1 MDSHQ
6 LITAINQ
13 SALKPQVADVRV
25 GETIKVHYRIR
36 EGGKERIQV
45 FAGLVIATKSGRSL
59 QGSFTVRKVVSGIGV
74 ERTFPLHSPWIIKIE
89 RVKSGKVRRAKLNFV
104 RRYALSSRFKLKD
117 KGLAGTIWADAAK
130 EKEEIAK
137 EAEVHEATEVVAETT
152 PSKETPTDTEASV
165 EEPVKTNDTPHND
178 SSTTEPVSDESQT
191 GDGATAEKETPD
203 SGA

>member
-25 GETIKVHYRIR
+25 GETVKVHYRIR

-45 FAGLVIATKSGRSL
+45 FAGLVIAAKSGKSL
-59 QGSFTVRKVVSGIGV
+59 QGSFTVRKVVSGVGV

-104 RRYALSSRFKLKD
+104 RRYALSSRFKLRD
-117 KGLAGTIWADAAK
+117 KGVAGTIWADVAK

-137 EAEVHEATEVVAETT
+137 EAQAQDDSEVVVEAIPAE
-152 PSKETPTDTEASV
+152 ETVPADEPV
-165 EEPVKTNDTPHND
+165 EESTKTDDTPND
-178 SSTTEPVSDESQT
+178 DA
-191 GDGATAEKETPD
+191 ATAESEPNGGDVSDGASPEEKTPD